1 MNEAAATV
9 RNRRLAVRRPSK
21 RTVKSTCR
29 RGMFDFGTNLALTIL
44 DVSETGISMLVKERL
59 DPHQQVTFT
68 LEGVSHR
75 RPLRHTARVVWCME
89 TTDQKFCVGFRFDK
103 RLPWAEMGKLA

>member
-1 MNEAAATV
+1 MNEAAATIH
-9 RNRRLAVRRPSK
+9 NRRLCVRRPSK

-29 RGMFDFGTNLALTIL
+29 KGLFDFGTNLALTIL
-44 DVSETGISMLVKERL
+44 DVSESGICMLVKERL
-59 DPHQQVTFT
+59 DHNQQVTFT

-75 RPLRHTARVVWCME
+75 RPLRHTARVIWCME
-89 TTDQKFCVGFRFDK
+89 TADQKFCVGCRFDK